1 MWCPVVAPRKPPQPP
16 RSSQAATQPAASEPG
31 PSTPPPAKRSKRTKA
46 VKSKPAPQ
54 PSRHGSDTALN
65 MQRIGE
71 SRWRPLELCY
81 WPEQGA
87 LPAKGKEYPGLGY
100 KRLRDKPPKAQEQQP
115 AAAHSRAD
123 VRMRVAESSSLTDN
137 DILSLSGES
146 AIEDVRELTLRGF
159 KLSSFKEHAVKLT
172 GLTALSLSHNQLT
185 SLASF
190 SLLTS
195 LSTLNVNA
203 NLLTSL
209 RGIEGCTSLRQLY
222 ACSNRLHDLLPLL
235 SLQRLET
242 LAVFGNVI
250 ASLDAALQVLAS
262 LPCLADVSL
271 GGNPASTVPGYRQQL
286 VLQLPALQVLD
297 GEPVTALDWELAHAA
312 WAAQQPPPSLGEAG
326 AGSSPLG
333 SGLGSDGPKK
343 ATGTAQVLVVCHAG
357 EGQEGA
363 GAPAAIPVLRAAGD
377 VDTAAGGGRA
387 GGRAV
392 EEGEQQAAGGSLA
405 GGAAA
410 ATAAQQSSKPGL
422 CQGDEQCSTLLLAP
436 TPPLPAAFPAQSV
449 QAAGP
454 YLNTATAP
462 GQKGWGAG
470 QGGWGPGQGGA
481 RPWTS
486 GPVRP
491 TSSGWSSSS
500 SSMGGVGLGL
510 GPAPPRPG
518 TASGFTCRLLS
529 DQLLNDNPV
538 LLEYLAQAVLA
549 EGQVAVQARPRSS
562 GPLGSSSDVGVGAA
576 SGSLVRRLRAT
587 ASACSAT
594 QDLHPAELAA
604 GQALQAAIQSA
615 VAADNDAVNSS
626 DPHCPPRLTPSAAH
640 AASLLSGATPEELVR
655 QLVRLAE
662 LLLRELNHAR
672 QQLAAAKGGLAANS
686 AKQEGRVG
694 PGRGVGGRVTAWGVG
709 GPSDGSRAQGEDT
722 VLGQRAGTQTAGPL
736 VAGSASPAAVA
747 RPPTSTPPRQGQGV
761 QQQQQQEA
769 QQQQQQQEAQQ
780 QQQQLSTQSNTT
792 VRSNAASSVMGQGST
807 AAVSSGTSERQ
818 LPSSGYFSEAVPV
831 DSAGSAGK
839 GDASSAP
846 TPGDEALLS
855 EVARLRKQVQELT
868 AENRNVYWLADE
880 CKRLRAELAK
890 ASNPSNNAG

>member
-1 MWCPVVAPRKPPQPP
+1 
-16 RSSQAATQPAASEPG
+16 
-31 PSTPPPAKRSKRTKA
+31 
-46 VKSKPAPQ
+46 
-54 PSRHGSDTALN
+54 
-65 MQRIGE
+65 
-71 SRWRPLELCY
+71 
-81 WPEQGA
+81 
-87 LPAKGKEYPGLGY
+87 
-100 KRLRDKPPKAQEQQP
+100 
-115 AAAHSRAD
+115 
-123 VRMRVAESSSLTDN
+123 
-137 DILSLSGES
+137 
-146 AIEDVRELTLRGF
+146 
-159 KLSSFKEHAVKLT
+159 
-172 GLTALSLSHNQLT
+172 
-185 SLASF
+185 
-190 SLLTS
+190 
-195 LSTLNVNA
+195 
-203 NLLTSL
+203 
-209 RGIEGCTSLRQLY
+209 
-222 ACSNRLHDLLPLL
+222 
-235 SLQRLET
+235 
-242 LAVFGNVI
+242 
-250 ASLDAALQVLAS
+250 
-262 LPCLADVSL
+262 
-271 GGNPASTVPGYRQQL
+271 
-286 VLQLPALQVLD
+286 VLD
-297 GEPVTALDWELAHAA
+297 GEPVTALDWEVAHAA
-312 WAAQQPPPSLGEAG
+312 WAAQQPPPSVAEAG
-326 AGSSPLG
+326 AGSGSLG
-333 SGLGSDGPKK
+333 AGLGSNGPKK

-392 EEGEQQAAGGSLA
+392 EEGEQRAAGASLA
-405 GGAAA
+405 GGATA

-422 CQGDEQCSTLLLAP
+422 GQGDEQCSTLLLAP

-454 YLNTATAP
+454 HLNTATAS
-462 GQKGWGAG
+462 GQKGWGPG
-470 QGGWGPGQGGA
+470 QGGWGSGQGGA

-491 TSSGWSSSS
+491 TSSGWSCSS

-518 TASGFTCRLLS
+518 TTSGFTCRLLS

-549 EGQVAVQARPRSS
+549 EGQAAVQARPRSS

-615 VAADNDAVNSS
+615 VAANNDAVLSS
-626 DPHCPPRLTPSAAH
+626 DPSCPPRLTPSAAH

-709 GPSDGSRAQGEDT
+709 VPLDGSRAQREDA
-722 VLGQRAGTQTAGPL
+722 VPGQRAGTQTAEPL
-736 VAGSASPAAVA
+736 VVGSANPAAVA
-747 RPPTSTPPRQGQGV
+747 RPPASTPPRQGQGV
-761 QQQQQQEA
+761 KQQQQEA

-780 QQQQLSTQSNTT
+780 QQQQLSTQSDNTI
-792 VRSNAASSVMGQGST
+792 RSNAASSVMGQGST
-807 AAVSSGTSERQ
+807 PAVSSGTSGSQ
-818 LPSSGYFSEAVPV
+818 QPGSGYFSEAAPV
-831 DSAGSAGK
+831 DSAGSVGK

-890 ASNPSNNAG
+890 AFKPSK